1 VYEGEEA
8 THDDKLTT
16 HLQCLEEQFDRFEP
30 FLEQIGAQVE
40 QFVVM
45 GCKNN
50 RRHRPNPNYAKEK
63 NKEGNLLSLA
73 GSTLRL
79 IRRLPKTH
87 NLIRIQINKY

>member
-30 FLEQIGAQVE
+30 FSEQIGAQVE

-45 GCKNN
+45 GGTNN
-50 RRHRPNPNYAKEK
+50 RRRTNQ
-63 NKEGNLLSLA
+63 
-73 GSTLRL
+73 
-79 IRRLPKTH
+79 
-87 NLIRIQINKY
+87 IQIMRRRRIRKAICCHWPVPPLPLG